1 MIRKGALLDLIFVNR
16 ESLMDEMVISAHHG
30 NGDHEVV
37 KFKILGDR
45 RKTVTKT
52 STLNI
57 RRTDFRLLRE
67 LVVNIPWETA
77 FEGTGLSTAYSKYNL
92 LSAQGPGNSTM
103 PEVKQGQKA
112 SWAQQGSSSEPLT
125 EKESTQLLEARSSYM

>member
-52 STLNI
+52 STLDT
-57 RRTDFRLLRE
+57 RRADFRLLKK
-67 LVVNIPWETA
+67 LI
-77 FEGTGLSTAYSKYNL
+77 SKV
-92 LSAQGPGNSTM
+92 S
-103 PEVKQGQKA
+103 
-112 SWAQQGSSSEPLT
+112 
-125 EKESTQLLEARSSYM
+125 